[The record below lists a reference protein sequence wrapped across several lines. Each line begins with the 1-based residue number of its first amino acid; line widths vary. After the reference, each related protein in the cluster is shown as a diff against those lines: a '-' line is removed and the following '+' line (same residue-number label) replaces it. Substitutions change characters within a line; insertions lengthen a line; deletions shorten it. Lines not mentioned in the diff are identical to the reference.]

1 MNTVTVKING
11 MEYNLKGKENQEY
24 LLGLAGYVD
33 GKLRE
38 IMNKNSKLSSTAVA
52 VLTCLNIGDELSK
65 CDKEAA
71 ELIEKVKVLEGNDL
85 KSTKRIEEV
94 TEKAKKFL
102 SSKDEEINSL
112 KKIIKVMEEQVIG
125 MDELNEKV
133 KLLTNE
139 LKEIDI
145 LKSEIEN
152 LNIENEMFKEELNIK
167 EVECEEYKESTIELR
182 NEIKEVKETMDKEL
196 RNELN
201 NNNVLKNKI
210 KELDVQAVYYKEEL
224 EIKEIECEEYKE
236 NVVKLSNEVN
246 EVKEAMAENLRN
258 EMNNNEVLKSDIE
271 ELGLQAISYEEE
283 LNIKETECANYKESA
298 IKLNDEINK
307 VKSVTNK
314 EYEKMTRE
322 IKLLSSGNDDL
333 RSAVEDSYSKISVL
347 EDENSKLLQ
356 FNEKLDKEIK
366 SKEKEL
372 SEKDR
377 EIEEREKE
385 LKNKNEEILDKEK
398 QITES
403 VSRDESNK
411 YKEELESLG
420 QQITIMEEELK
431 SNIRMKEKIKVR
443 SKEMH
448 FQLQNSKFRVLDL
461 ENKILDVQ
469 IELAKSR
476 KEKNVLLK

>member
-85 KSTKRIEEV
+85 KSIKRIEEV

-112 KKIIKVMEEQVIG
+112 KETIKAMEEQVIG
-125 MDELNEKV
+125 MNELNEKV

-167 EVECEEYKESTIELR
+167 EVECEEYKESTIKLR
-182 NEIKEVKETMDKEL
+182 NEIREVKETTAEEL

-210 KELDVQAVYYKEEL
+210 KELDVQAIYYKEEL

-236 NVVKLSNEVN
+236 NVVKLSNEIN
-246 EVKEAMAENLRN
+246 EVKETMDENIRN
-258 EMNNNEVLKSDIE
+258 EMKNNEVLKSEIE
-271 ELGLQAISYEEE
+271 ELSLQAISYKEE
-283 LNIKETECANYKESA
+283 LNIKETECANYKENA

-307 VKSVTNK
+307 VKSMSDK
-314 EYEKMTRE
+314 EYEKITRE

-372 SEKDR
+372 RDKDR

-461 ENKILDVQ
+461 EKKILDVQ